1 MSKVK
6 SAPMVHEA
14 VGYDTDNP
22 IEGSKRF
29 MSVDTLGVA
38 LRVLVPAA
46 SVGERKGG
54 RRVLQRTRQMG
65 QAVT

>member
-1 MSKVK
+1 
-6 SAPMVHEA
+6 MVHEA

-22 IEGSKRF
+22 IKGRKGF

-46 SVGERKGG
+46 SVGEREGG
-54 RRVLQRTRQMG
+54 RQVLQRTRQMG
-65 QAVT
+65 QAIT